1 MSWADLPK
9 HERDQLAS
17 RLTERQLLV
26 YILRL
31 PYDEAIAAGRRP
43 PEGTSWEYISNLAN
57 IQIRTCRTHY
67 HAAKIVRQQ
76 IRQEAA

>member
-9 HERDQLAS
+9 HERDQLAQ

-31 PYDEAIAAGRRP
+31 GGASWAETSLTAG
-43 PEGTSWEYISNLAN
+43 L
-57 IQIRTCRTHY
+57 QIRTCRGHE
-67 HAAKIVRQQ
+67 HAAHITHRQ